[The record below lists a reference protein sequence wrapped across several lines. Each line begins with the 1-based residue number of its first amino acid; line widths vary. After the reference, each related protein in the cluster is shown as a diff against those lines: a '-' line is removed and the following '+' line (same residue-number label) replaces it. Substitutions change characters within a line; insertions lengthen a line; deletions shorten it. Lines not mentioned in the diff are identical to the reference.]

1 MKEDDNIISNHE
13 NKQSEK
19 VCSHEKKEIMTKQNI
34 RFLFFS
40 ICSLVTYIL
49 FVRKLFR
56 EKEFL
61 VS

>member
-1 MKEDDNIISNHE
+1 MKEDDNMISNHE
-13 NKQSEK
+13 NKQSNE

-40 ICSLVTYIL
+40 ICSLVTYTL